1 LKRVYHLRPQKNELL
16 IFNYLKFMFQITNEW
31 LTEHRT
37 KGGGYNAKQ
46 LNLLGIQWPPKTG
59 WKQKLIGTNLD
70 SEKAKQFE
78 EIARLTK
85 GDEASAPVPKPKPE
99 PEPKPKPEQPK
110 EFVPDFYVYTDGA
123 CSENGSV
130 NAKAGMGIYFGPND
144 LRNLSKRVEGK
155 QSNNTAELGAIL
167 EVCKILDKD
176 LTNGKKVMI
185 VSDSV
190 YAIRACTSYGE
201 KCASK
206 GWAKPIPNK
215 ELVKEAFTFAKRF
228 PNIRFQHV
236 LGHTDG
242 TDIHSIGN
250 DNADRL
256 ANEAIGLTS
265 CPYV

>member
-1 LKRVYHLRPQKNELL
+1 
-16 IFNYLKFMFQITNEW
+16 MFQITNEW

-46 LNLLGIQWPPKTG
+46 LNLLGIQWPPTTG

-85 GDEASAPVPKPKPE
+85 GDEVLAQEPE
-99 PEPKPKPEQPK
+99 PEQTK
-110 EFVPDFYVYTDGA
+110 EFVPDYYVYTDGA
-123 CSENGSV
+123 CSNNGSV

-144 LRNLSKRVEGK
+144 PRNLSKRVEGK

-167 EVCKILDKD
+167 ETYAILEQD
-176 LTNGKKVMI
+176 LTNGKKVTI
-185 VSDSV
+185 VSDSI

-201 KCASK
+201 KCARK
-206 GWAKPIPNK
+206 GWTTPIPNK
-215 ELVKEAFTFAKRF
+215 ELVKEAFQTAKRF

-250 DNADRL
+250 DCADRL
-256 ANEAIGLTS
+256 ANEAIGLSS
-265 CPYV
+265 CPYA